1 MALYEDKIEQA
12 LTYLKS
18 PSKLSPTGNSPIV
31 YITYQPED
39 VFTVRGLLNTYLAP
53 KVEYYGFTPHYISLN
68 AIIDDF
74 ITKHEYLDIWTDSS
88 VTEEEMY
95 ESIKQEIARSRCIEK
110 GILAIQ
116 DKYMDGEH
124 PLIVIKDVEML
135 HPFYMMGVIE
145 NAIYNQVKIP
155 MLVLYPGENQGTARS
170 FMGVYNQ
177 DGNYRSINF

>member
-31 YITYQPED
+31 YMTYQPED

-53 KVEYYGFTPHYISLN
+53 KAEYYGFTPHYISLN

-74 ITKHEYLDIWTDSS
+74 ITKHEYLDIWTDPS

-116 DKYMDGEH
+116 DKYMDEEH
-124 PLIVIKDVEML
+124 PLIVIMDVEML